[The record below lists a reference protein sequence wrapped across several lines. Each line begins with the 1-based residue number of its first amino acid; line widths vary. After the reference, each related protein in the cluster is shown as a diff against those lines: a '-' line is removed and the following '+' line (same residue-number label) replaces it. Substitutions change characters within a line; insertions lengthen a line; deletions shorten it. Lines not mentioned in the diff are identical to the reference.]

1 MTEMATVRKA
11 IEDSQTEMKG
21 LFEQQRKEIE
31 EKGKINEQLTKELQ
45 RISEES
51 KRLGERLF
59 DIEQK
64 GVKGS
69 PKARKSAI
77 SSFGEEAVAF
87 NKSNGR
93 GVPFTKDIKSFHK
106 ALTVEGDDAT
116 ASALELPYRVP
127 GIIVDPS
134 RPTSIRDLLSPG
146 RLTQS
151 ALEYVREELFD
162 NKAKVVAE
170 GAQKPESK
178 FQLSKQSAN
187 AKVIAHWTHASKQ
200 ALYDAPQ
207 LQGYVD
213 SRLLIGL
220 REAENYQLLNGD
232 GTGDDLEGLNKVATA
247 YDTSLTEAGDNAA
260 DVLAHAM
267 LQVSESFYS
276 ATGFILNPRDW
287 HRIAL
292 MKDGNGNYLFGGPE
306 AFARG
311 VIWGL
316 PVVTTATQAQGTF
329 TAGAFGL
336 ASQIWDLWDATITT
350 SDSDRDNF
358 IKNMITIL
366 AEERLLAAHY
376 RPAAIVKGTFA
387 TQSK

>member
-1 MTEMATVRKA
+1 MGDMAAVQKA
-11 IEDSQTEMKG
+11 IEDSQVEMKQ
-21 LFEQQRKEIE
+21 LFEQQQKEIE
-31 EKGKINEQLTKELQ
+31 SKGKINEQLTKELQ

-51 KRLGERLF
+51 KQLGKRLF

-64 GVKGS
+64 GAKGA
-69 PKARKSAI
+69 PRARKSAI
-77 SSFGEEAVAF
+77 ATFGEEAVAF
-87 NKSNGR
+87 SKEKGR

-106 ALTVEGDDAT
+106 ALTVEGEDAT
-116 ASALELPYRVP
+116 AAALEQPYRVP
-127 GIIVDPS
+127 GIIADPNQ
-134 RPTSIRDLLSPG
+134 PVSIRDLLAPG

-151 ALEYVREELFD
+151 SLEYVREESFT

-170 GAQKPESK
+170 GAQKPESA
-178 FQLSKQSAN
+178 FQFTKQSAN
-187 AKVIAHWTHASKQ
+187 AKVIAHWVPASKQ
-200 ALYDAPQ
+200 ALSDAPQ
-207 LQGYVD
+207 LQGYVN
-213 SRLLIGL
+213 SRLLVGL
-220 REAENYQLLNGD
+220 REVENDQLLNGD
-232 GTGDDLEGLNKVATA
+232 GSGDNLEGLNEVATA
-247 YDTSLTEAGDNAA
+247 YDTSLTEDGDNDA
-260 DVLAHAM
+260 DVLAHAL

-276 ATGFILNPRDW
+276 ATGFIMNPRDW

-292 MKDGNGNYLFGGPE
+292 MKDGNGNYIFGGPE

-316 PVVTTATQAQGTF
+316 PVVTTATQARGTF
-329 TAGAFGL
+329 TSGAFGL

-376 RPAAIVKGTFA
+376 RPKAIVKGTFA
-387 TQSK
+387 S